1 MTTTLTLSYASDT
14 YVLNV
19 AMTSSPVT
27 VAVQQARDAYQI
39 AQAEGYAGTRAEWL
53 DSLAGPPGPPGG
65 PAVIV
70 LSPGAAGLAEYLA
83 LPVED
88 QMSGDFYLIPKDT

>member
-1 MTTTLTLSYASDT
+1 MTTSTLTFSSDT

-19 AMTSSPVT
+19 VMSSAPVQVT
-27 VAVQQARDAYQI
+27 IQNARDAYQL
-39 AQAEGYAGTRAEWL
+39 AVADGFVGTSAEWQ
-53 DSLAGPPGPPGG
+53 AGLHGADGPQ
-65 PAVIV
+65 VIM

-88 QMSGDFYLIPKDT
+88 QMSGDFYLIPKA